1 MSGAAGDP
9 AEAPVLDV
17 VPLFEDA
24 ATLEAAGPIL
34 DAILTDPTYRRHL
47 AAGATA
53 RR

>member
-1 MSGAAGDP
+1 MIR

-24 ATLEAAGPIL
+24 ATLEAAGRIL
-34 DAILTDPTYRRHL
+34 DAILTDRTYRRHL
-47 AAGATA
+47 AGRAIG